1 MQILLGSRNA
11 AIQSLNAHG
20 VVWQEIDLGNEG
32 LHDYGLYFCFFFTFG
47 AGGFRSNELE
57 RVQDS
62 IPWVKEVFQNPVR
75 L

>member
-1 MQILLGSRNA
+1 MTSFGMEVNGTDVQNCVCEFASGIKSKEEP
-11 AIQSLNAHG
+11 QK
-20 VVWQEIDLGNEG
+20 W
-32 LHDYGLYFCFFFTFG
+32 FFFTFG

>member
-1 MQILLGSRNA
+1 MEDYSTA
-11 AIQSLNAHG
+11 
-20 VVWQEIDLGNEG
+20 V
-32 LHDYGLYFCFFFTFG
+32 LHNVHEFASGITFG